1 MTPPNAG
8 TSGANVG
15 ILIVDDHPVFRQG
28 IRHLLLEEDG
38 LMPLGEAGSLR
49 EALRWLGSRRADVAL
64 LDHNLAHGVNGVDAI
79 PQLLQVQ
86 PDLQII
92 MLTVCDDDEVFL
104 RALRGGACGYLL
116 KDAPPERIIEAIK
129 AAAAGECRVS
139 DSLVRTLF
147 NRVRQAAREARAKA
161 PSPGPAAPAASEL
174 RVSPRERQ
182 ILEHLVKGMSN
193 KEIAKALGI
202 SPNTV
207 RNQLQKLQDDF
218 QVRNRVQ
225 LALMVYELGVTP
237 IASSTTDEG

>member
-1 MTPPNAG
+1 MPNNPRFAP
-8 TSGANVG
+8 NVG
-15 ILIVDDHPVFRQG
+15 VLIVDDHPVFRQG

-38 LMPLGEAGSLR
+38 LVPLGEAGSLR
-49 EALRWLGSRRADVAL
+49 EALAWLGARRADVAL

-79 PQLLQVQ
+79 PQLLQAQ
-86 PDLQII
+86 SDLQII

-116 KDAPPERIIEAIK
+116 KDASPERIIEAIK
-129 AAAAGECRVS
+129 AAASGECRVS

-147 NRVRQAAREARAKA
+147 NRVRASIRETPAGSPALEEPSLTTAA
-161 PSPGPAAPAASEL
+161 L

-225 LALMVYELGVTP
+225 LALMVYDLGINTSPRSVD
-237 IASSTTDEG
+237 DET